1 MVALNYGE
9 IESHPERVSNTFVY
23 DCLFINKYNWNEINY
38 PCKIDA
44 WHGIIGVHSPSPLNL
59 GLPLIPKLQV
69 PLNLSGRTFSYFGSP
84 YQYLYRIP

>member
-44 WHGIIGVHSPSPLNL
+44 WHGIIGFHSPPPKFRSPLDTKAP
-59 GLPLIPKLQV
+59 GPP
-69 PLNLSGRTFSYFGSP
+69 
-84 YQYLYRIP
+84 